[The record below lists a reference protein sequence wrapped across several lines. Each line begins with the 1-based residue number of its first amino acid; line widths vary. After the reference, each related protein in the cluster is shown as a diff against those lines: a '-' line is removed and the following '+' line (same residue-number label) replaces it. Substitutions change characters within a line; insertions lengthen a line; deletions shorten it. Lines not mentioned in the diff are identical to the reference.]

1 MADESAGLAEC
12 KQLYELSG
20 WQEEEWGDQYRIFT
34 PGQGDVVTPAY
45 TLGTLLHMLPAHTLT
60 KYGNATWQARWVGHV
75 PWQSETPAPVPA
87 YRGAITA
94 ESRTN
99 PANALARLA
108 IKLFEAGVLLTS
120 KGE

>member
-1 MADESAGLAEC
+1 MPRVATLAEC
-12 KQLYELSG
+12 RELQRVSG
-20 WQEEEWGDQYRIFT
+20 WAAMTDHGQY
-34 PGQGDVVTPAY
+34 PCY
-45 TLGTLLHMLPAHTLT
+45 TTDMLLSLLPAHSLT
-60 KYGNATWQARWVGHV
+60 KLGNATWQARWVGHV
-75 PWQSETPAPVPA
+75 PWQSETPAPPP

-108 IKLFEAGVLLTS
+108 IKLFGAGVLLTS